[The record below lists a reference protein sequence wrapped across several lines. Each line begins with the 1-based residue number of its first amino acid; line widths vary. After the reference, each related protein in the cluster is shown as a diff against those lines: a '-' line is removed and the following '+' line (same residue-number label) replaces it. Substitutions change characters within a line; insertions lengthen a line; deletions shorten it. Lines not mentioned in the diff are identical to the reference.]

1 MLRKDT
7 IEPVTLL
14 KIFHPSVTLQAHFLS
29 AQNDR
34 HGPPLQKSAIYQ
46 TGAVGRSMITAS
58 TFGPC
63 TEQTVV
69 KDEDPLVA
77 DGLT

>member
-1 MLRKDT
+1 MET

-14 KIFHPSVTLQAHFLS
+14 KNSRSSMTLQAHFLS
-29 AQNDR
+29 AQNDC
-34 HGPPLQKSAIYQ
+34 HGPPLQKSASYW
-46 TGAVGRSMITAS
+46 TGAVGRSMITIS
-58 TFGPC
+58 TFGPS